1 MFLTKDVLLF
11 QSNSKQTS
19 PSFEH
24 AASASILHALM
35 FLILPKW
42 VKINCRKFSS
52 SCFKKSRLFWQV
64 TILPY
69 REKICYA
76 LLPCVEI
83 GNYEQP
89 NIKRSELN
97 FIFMLQKHKNQQ

>member
-1 MFLTKDVLLF
+1 
-11 QSNSKQTS
+11 
-19 PSFEH
+19 
-24 AASASILHALM
+24 
-35 FLILPKW
+35 
-42 VKINCRKFSS
+42 
-52 SCFKKSRLFWQV
+52 V